1 MGYPLVLNHIHRH
14 CQTTSLVPDRDTLK
28 RVRLR
33 LHCFLFGFACIS
45 LNLFF
50 ERIMAVVPISSW
62 LRLVVIFAAVA
73 LLSFLCFQRLN
84 ASVRSGHDY
93 DVYQHVFHQKLCSP
107 KTAPIIRPEDSLPN
121 CTSSKRFREAVTE
134 LSLAEKC
141 MFEYNLTL
149 SFEPTMGRLQLFP
162 ANMIRC

>member
-1 MGYPLVLNHIHRH
+1 MSFLKLV
-14 CQTTSLVPDRDTLK
+14 
-28 RVRLR
+28 
-33 LHCFLFGFACIS
+33 
-45 LNLFF
+45 F

-73 LLSFLCFQRLN
+73 LLSFLSFQRLN

-93 DVYQHVFHQKLCSP
+93 DVYQHVFPEKLCSP
-107 KTAPIIRPEDSLPN
+107 KTAPIIRLEDSLPN
-121 CTSSKRFREAVTE
+121 CTSSKRFREDVTE

-141 MFEYNLTL
+141 MYEYNLTL
-149 SFEPTMGRLQLFP
+149 SFEPTMGRLQLFL